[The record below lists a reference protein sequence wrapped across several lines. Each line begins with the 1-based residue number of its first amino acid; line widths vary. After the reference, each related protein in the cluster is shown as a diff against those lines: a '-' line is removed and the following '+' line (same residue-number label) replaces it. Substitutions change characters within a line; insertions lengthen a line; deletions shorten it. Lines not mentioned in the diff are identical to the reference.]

1 MCEIVLAGAD
11 AIVAAVRVAYTIE
24 QCWHDVPGGTAAAA
38 LAVARHVPAEDVEL
52 VGVAARHA
60 SPPGE
65 PWTPPIPVRHLPLP
79 RAVLYDAWLRLGWP
93 PVERATGPVD
103 VVHATTI
110 VVPPRSFPLVV
121 TIHDLAFLHDP
132 SQFTRRGDVTFRRS
146 LARVRDRA
154 DLVLCSSAATLEDC
168 VVAGLP
174 RERLR
179 HVPLGVDPPQPLS
192 DGAVAASRQRHDLPE
207 RYLLFVGT
215 LEPRKNLHRLVQ
227 AHRSIPD
234 APVLAVAGPDGWGP
248 GAPPTDSQRVKLLG
262 FVSEADKQALY
273 AGAAAFCYPSTREGF
288 GLPVLEAMAR
298 GAPVVTSRG
307 TATEEAAGGAAVLVD
322 PFDVDDIARGIDEAL
337 GRADELAAGGP
348 GRAAACSWTD
358 TARAT
363 VRAYREVAAR

>member
-1 MCEIVLAGAD
+1 MVRAQTD
-11 AIVAAVRVAYTIE
+11 DIVAPVRVAYTIE

-38 LAVARHVPAEDVEL
+38 LAVARHLPAEGVEL
-52 VGVAARHA
+52 VGVAARHS

-79 RAVLYDAWLRLGWP
+79 RSLLYDAWLRLGWP

-110 VVPPRSFPLVV
+110 VVPPRTDRPLVV

-132 SQFTRRGDVTFRRS
+132 SQFTRRGAVTFRRS
-146 LARVRDRA
+146 LKQVRERA
-154 DLVLCSSAATLEDC
+154 DLVLCSSLATLDDC
-168 VVAGLP
+168 VVAGLA
-174 RERLR
+174 RDRLR
-179 HVPLGVDPPQPLS
+179 HVPLGVDEPGPLA
-192 DGAVAASRQRHDLPE
+192 DGAIDAARRRHDLPE

-215 LEPRKNLHRLVQ
+215 LEPRKNLHRLLE
-227 AHRSIPD
+227 AHRSLPD
-234 APVLAVAGPDGWGP
+234 APVLAVAGPAGWGS
-248 GAPPTDSQRVKLLG
+248 GGPPADPDRVTLLG

-322 PFDVDDIARGIDEAL
+322 PFDVEDIARGIDTAL
-337 GRADELAAGGP
+337 ARADGLAAGGP
-348 GRAAACSWTD
+348 QRAAACSWTA

-363 VRAYREVAAR
+363 ADAYREVSAR